1 MKTLQQMELK
11 PYLGVFYVV
20 QPENG
25 SSLFYSSWEFLSC
38 IP

>member
-11 PYLGVFYVV
+11 PVIGIFYVI

-25 SSLFYSSWEFLSC
+25 SSLLYSS
-38 IP
+38 